1 MAPFPFAEKPLYAFV
16 NEIGQACSPTF
27 PRSFLCSVA
36 FAGHVMGAESALAVL
51 ESKRLTGA
59 AAKFFK
65 EKRKL
70 VQKSPL
76 TVAQVKILEG
86 IVSNRSKRKL
96 PDRVAAGFFLW
107 LITARARFSDG
118 QNSGVLTLDTCET
131 RDGVNGY
138 VEANV
143 ARTKSSMTLERKTRF
158 LPMAGG
164 HPEVE
169 NVFISQIVVLL
180 TVPTKQSLLSGGV
193 ATVGRHL
200 GDDPSHWGT
209 F

>member
-1 MAPFPFAEKPLYAFV
+1 M
-16 NEIGQACSPTF
+16 NEIGQVCAPTF

-36 FAGHVMGAESALAVL
+36 FAGHIMGAGPALVAL
-51 ESKRLTGA
+51 ESRRLTGA

-96 PDRVAAGFFLW
+96 PDRVAAAGFFLW
-107 LITARARFSDG
+107 LKAARARFSDG

-131 RDGVNGY
+131 PDGVNGY
-138 VEANV
+138 VY
-143 ARTKSSMTLERKTRF
+143 
-158 LPMAGG
+158 
-164 HPEVE
+164 E
-169 NVFISQIVVLL
+169 NL
-180 TVPTKQSLLSGGV
+180 T
-193 ATVGRHL
+193 AT
-200 GDDPSHWGT
+200 D
-209 F
+209 